1 VCGAGGEKDR
11 WRIKREERK
20 ERWRGMKLFSR
31 IRLAKETAAA
41 KKPLTGVEWYSG
53 SQPKHAKRRTIGS
66 LPLLHGL

>member
-1 VCGAGGEKDR
+1 
-11 WRIKREERK
+11 
-20 ERWRGMKLFSR
+20 MKLFSR
-31 IRLAKETAAA
+31 IRPAKETAAA